1 MSVNQIDDGAVIG
14 YKPNLNY
21 IKERSGVSLF
31 KDTLTNT
38 SDEDYDDEYEYTDTV
53 NNFIDSCPSQAL
65 SDIDYTI
72 ENLKIL
78 IDKLSAAFK
87 NGQWDKYNE
96 ISMLLT
102 AIENND
108 KKYIKDFIEYHRN
121 DISRSI
127 VPELIH
133 DVYYSKLRMEAL
145 NKALKELYYGDENI
159 SYEDA
164 ENIDNAYIS
173 QIKKYEQIDKK
184 EKINYLS
191 IYYDSMINKSVS
203 SHAISVN
210 KKIIDIVDII
220 DKSDNTNVNPTKVS
234 LIKKIYDE
242 VNDEIKYR
250 DSSYNPE
257 QNIEIMQKTL
267 YNYYVKRK
275 DLIDFYDL
283 INASESIYLKRK
295 LCTYRDEVNE
305 SIKEVNRAFI
315 GNQIYLEE
323 KQKLEEEKY
332 YLLNIYANLNYNF

>member
-1 MSVNQIDDGAVIG
+1 
-14 YKPNLNY
+14 
-21 IKERSGVSLF
+21 
-31 KDTLTNT
+31 
-38 SDEDYDDEYEYTDTV
+38 
-53 NNFIDSCPSQAL
+53 
-65 SDIDYTI
+65 
-72 ENLKIL
+72 
-78 IDKLSAAFK
+78 
-87 NGQWDKYNE
+87 
-96 ISMLLT
+96 
-102 AIENND
+102 
-108 KKYIKDFIEYHRN
+108 
-121 DISRSI
+121 
-127 VPELIH
+127 
-133 DVYYSKLRMEAL
+133 
-145 NKALKELYYGDENI
+145 
-159 SYEDA
+159 
-164 ENIDNAYIS
+164 
-173 QIKKYEQIDKK
+173 
-184 EKINYLS
+184 
-191 IYYDSMINKSVS
+191 MINKSVS

-250 DSSYNPE
+250 DSNYNPE